1 MKLEAIPD
9 KAMDFV
15 IVISNLIHRSDG
27 TSRPRGSAASLPAH
41 AISGVDTCPGAAA
54 RMFVFPDSPPHSV
67 SIALRPTFRALLLA
81 LAVIPPWFAAS
92 GVFAQANDPAPIIAP
107 DLSEEVLRTHAQ
119 GLKEVREA
127 IARKDYAAAVTRL
140 EALLKLRPREAQ
152 GRFLL
157 GTAQAA
163 MGNTDAAI
171 ATYRALTEDYPEL
184 PEPYNNLAVLYADR
198 GDYNGARIALE
209 TAVATAPDWSTAHE
223 NLGDLYVRIA
233 TVEYEKTGKLDRGN
247 KTAPVKL
254 ALARQLLQTRN
265 PSSVKK

>member
-1 MKLEAIPD
+1 MAPLC
-9 KAMDFV
+9 
-15 IVISNLIHRSDG
+15 
-27 TSRPRGSAASLPAH
+27 ASTA
-41 AISGVDTCPGAAA
+41 
-54 RMFVFPDSPPHSV
+54 
-67 SIALRPTFRALLLA
+67 A
-81 LAVIPPWFAAS
+81 LAQPV
-92 GVFAQANDPAPIIAP
+92 DPAPVIAP
-107 DLSEEVLRTHAQ
+107 DLSEDVRRSYAQ

-127 IARKDYAAAVTRL
+127 MARQDYAAAVARL
-140 EALLKLRPREAQ
+140 ENLLKLRPREAQ

-184 PEPYNNLAVLYADR
+184 PEPYNDLAVLYAER

-209 TAVATAPDWSTAHE
+209 TAVATAPDWATAHE
-223 NLGDLYVRIA
+223 NLGDLYTRIA
-233 TVEYEKTGKLDRGN
+233 AIEYDKAAKLDKSN

-254 ALARQLLQTRN
+254 TLATQLLQTKN